1 LYNEIIVFMKIGL
14 ALSGGGVLG
23 AAHIGVI
30 EELAKSGIEPD
41 FICGSSAGA
50 LIGLAYA
57 INGLESLNAIF
68 DELVGSR
75 ILANYRY
82 LLAPRPDSLFDL
94 LEKVFRKHYKPDG
107 LMRTKF
113 ACVATNIGTGES
125 TVLDLGDHVKNV
137 LASAAYPGVFSIQRI
152 KDSYYFDGGITRN
165 LPAGETRALGADF
178 VIGSSIYSIAEL
190 KPTEVKKMNRLAAV
204 ARSLDIYER
213 ELSRFEEKQ
222 CDFCFKPETQPFRWF
237 NFSKIKLIKEA
248 GRRHAAREIANLC
261 ACLKK

>member
-1 LYNEIIVFMKIGL
+1 MESSYFIKIGL

-30 EELAKSGIEPD
+30 EELAKFGIEPD

-68 DELVGSR
+68 DELAGSR

-82 LLAPRPDSLFDL
+82 LLAPRPDRLFDL
-94 LEKVFRKHYKPDG
+94 LEKVFREYYKPDG

-125 TVLDLGDHVKNV
+125 TVLDSGDQVKNV

-165 LPAGETRALGADF
+165 LPAGETRASGADF

-190 KPTEVKKMNRLAAV
+190 KPMEVKKMNRLATV

-261 ACLKK
+261 TSLKK